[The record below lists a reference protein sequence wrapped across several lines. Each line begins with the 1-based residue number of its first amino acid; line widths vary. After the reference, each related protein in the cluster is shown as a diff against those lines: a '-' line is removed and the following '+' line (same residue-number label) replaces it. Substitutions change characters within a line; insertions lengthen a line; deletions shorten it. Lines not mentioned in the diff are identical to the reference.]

1 MGEEK
6 RKNPR
11 IETNI
16 EIMFR
21 EAGSFIKS
29 YMINVS
35 KGGVFIKTPSPLPID
50 SPVNLQMQ
58 MPDDNETMEIKG
70 CVVWSNPM
78 GEKNSF
84 PTGMGIQFVN
94 MKPEHEEKILVFV
107 KKHMKEIK
115 QRSII

>member
-6 RKNPR
+6 RKSPR
-11 IETNI
+11 VETNI

-21 EAGSFIKS
+21 ETGSLIKS
-29 YMINVS
+29 YMLNVS
-35 KGGVFIKTPSPLPID
+35 KGGVFIKTSNPLPID
-50 SPVNLQMQ
+50 SPVIIQMQ
-58 MPDDNETMEIKG
+58 MPDDQETMEIEG

-78 GEKNSF
+78 GAKNSF

-94 MKPEHEEKILVFV
+94 MKTEHEEKISAFV

-115 QRSII
+115 ERAII